1 MFTRTVS
8 TDDLARLKRER
19 EDADR
24 EYNAALTALDRAL
37 LRLRDVPHP
46 PTPYDEHQLRP
57 LNEQW
62 NLLAVRPI
70 GTGWRGRFWSAVWS
84 AVSPLFERQHA
95 FNAALVEHLNRN
107 TSVHREVATSA
118 ATTLTFMHEELIKT
132 IEFQSRIVQ
141 YLQTIT
147 PYVDTKDREIAGLMR
162 RINEDVGE
170 SLMGSAGAL
179 GDVADELRKRSES
192 MTARERR
199 YQAQIEDV
207 RASFAVVNQVTQR
220 KFPLSGPL
228 F

>member
-132 IEFQSRIVQ
+132 IEFTGFDYGMSSR
-141 YLQTIT
+141 
-147 PYVDTKDREIAGLMR
+147 E
-162 RINEDVGE
+162 
-170 SLMGSAGAL
+170 
-179 GDVADELRKRSES
+179 VADAIVRGHVVV
-192 MTARERR
+192 REACGVIRCHC
-199 YQAQIEDV
+199 D
-207 RASFAVVNQVTQR
+207 
-220 KFPLSGPL
+220 
-228 F
+228 